1 MQVKQQELK
10 LYSRITRKGGKMKSI
25 YNIEQFTKE
34 RDKALL
40 SLDKEK
46 ILAFY
51 AKYGLPYAKKDKVF
65 WATVYKCIYHID
77 ASTKKQKAEAKQWLL
92 QNGFTTKI

>member
-1 MQVKQQELK
+1 
-10 LYSRITRKGGKMKSI
+10 MKSI
-25 YNIEQFTKE
+25 YNIEQFTKD

-51 AKYGLPYAKKDKVF
+51 AKYGLPYAKKDRLFLKQYF
-65 WATVYKCIYHID
+65 F
-77 ASTKKQKAEAKQWLL
+77 KKG
-92 QNGFTTKI
+92 N

>member
-1 MQVKQQELK
+1 
-10 LYSRITRKGGKMKSI
+10 MKSI
-25 YNIEQFTKE
+25 YSIEQFTKD
-34 RDKALL
+34 RDEALL
-40 SLDKEK
+40 SLNKEK

-77 ASTKKQKAEAKQWLL
+77 ASTKK
-92 QNGFTTKI
+92 TKSRS

>member
-1 MQVKQQELK
+1 
-10 LYSRITRKGGKMKSI
+10 MKSI
-25 YNIEQFTKE
+25 YNIEQFTKD

-51 AKYGLPYAKKDKVF
+51 AKYGLPYAKIDKVF

>member
-1 MQVKQQELK
+1 
-10 LYSRITRKGGKMKSI
+10 MKSI
-25 YNIEQFTKE
+25 YNIEQFKKD

-77 ASTKKQKAEAKQWLL
+77 ASTKKQKTEAKQWLL